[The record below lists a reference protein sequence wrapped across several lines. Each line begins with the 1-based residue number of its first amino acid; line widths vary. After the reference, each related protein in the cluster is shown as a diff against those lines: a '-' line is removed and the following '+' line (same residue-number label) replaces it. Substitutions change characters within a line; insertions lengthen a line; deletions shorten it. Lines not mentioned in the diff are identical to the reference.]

1 MVRFVSSKDIIMSEL
16 SLTSTIST
24 NQTISVP
31 LLGLGVWKSRP
42 KECFD
47 AVKSALEVGY
57 RHIDTAA
64 IYGNEADVGRA
75 IDESGIK
82 RSEIFLVTKLW
93 NADQGFEEAQK
104 AIDVSLKK
112 LGTDYVDMYLIH
124 FPVSGK
130 RKESWKAL
138 EKIKKE
144 GKAKS
149 IGVSNFM
156 VTHLKELLNET
167 EIIPAMNQVEYH
179 PFLQDTKLKEYCE
192 KNGILLEAYSPLAH
206 GQKLEDERVTKLAK
220 KYNKSNAQI
229 LIRWSLQSGNVVIP
243 KSKNPIRIKENADV
257 FDFTLSQDDMKEISN
272 WNENFR
278 TCWDPTT
285 VD

>member
-1 MVRFVSSKDIIMSEL
+1 MANLEI
-16 SLTSTIST
+16 TSTLPS
-24 NQTISVP
+24 NQSISVP
-31 LLGLGVWKSRP
+31 QLGLGVWKSRP
-42 KECFD
+42 KECLE
-47 AVKSALEVGY
+47 AVKSALSLGY

-64 IYGNEADVGRA
+64 IYGNEADVGTA
-75 IDESGIK
+75 IKESGVN
-82 RSEIFLVTKLW
+82 RSDIFLVTKLW
-93 NADQGFEEAQK
+93 NADQGYDTALR

-130 RKESWKAL
+130 RNESWKAL
-138 EKIKKE
+138 EKIKSE

-156 VTHLKELLNET
+156 VPHLEELLKET
-167 EIIPAMNQVEYH
+167 GTVPAMNQVEYH
-179 PFLQDTKLKEYCE
+179 PFLQDTKLKDYCIQ
-192 KNGILLEAYSPLAH
+192 KGILLEAYSPLAH
-206 GQKLEDERVTKLAK
+206 GQKLEDPRITQLAK

-229 LIRWSLQSGNVVIP
+229 LIRWSLQAGHVVIP
-243 KSKNPIRIKENADV
+243 KSKNPDRIRENADV
-257 FDFTLSQDDMKEISN
+257 YDFVLSDSDMKDVFS

-285 VD
+285 VE

>member
-1 MVRFVSSKDIIMSEL
+1 MAELKLNSTVPSNQSVSIPI
-16 SLTSTIST
+16 
-24 NQTISVP
+24 
-31 LLGLGVWKSRP
+31 LGLGVWKSRP
-42 KECFD
+42 KECFE
-47 AVKSALEVGY
+47 AVKFALESGY

-64 IYGNEADVGRA
+64 IYGNEADVGAA
-75 IDESGIK
+75 IRESGVN
-82 RSEIFLVTKLW
+82 RSDIFLVTKLW
-93 NADQGFEEAQK
+93 NADQGYEEAQK
-104 AIDVSLKK
+104 AIDVSLQK

-130 RKESWKAL
+130 RNESWKAL
-138 EKIKKE
+138 EKIKQE
-144 GKAKS
+144 GKTKS

-156 VTHLKELLNET
+156 VPHLEELLKET
-167 EIIPAMNQVEYH
+167 EIVPAMNQVEFH
-179 PFLQDTKLKEYCE
+179 PFLQDRELKNYCNA
-192 KNGILLEAYSPLAH
+192 KGILLEAYSPLAH

-229 LIRWSLQSGNVVIP
+229 LIRWSLQAGNVVIP

-257 FDFTLSQDDMKEISN
+257 FDFQLSPEDMNEISN

-285 VD
+285 VV

>member
-1 MVRFVSSKDIIMSEL
+1 MSEL
-16 SLTSTIST
+16 SLTSTIPT

>member
-1 MVRFVSSKDIIMSEL
+1 MNLELNISSKVP
-16 SLTSTIST
+16 T
-24 NQTISVP
+24 NQSNSVP

-42 KECFD
+42 KECYE
-47 AVKSALEVGY
+47 AVQAALELGY

-64 IYGNEADVGRA
+64 IYGNEKEVGAA
-75 IDESGIK
+75 IKDSGIK
-82 RSEIFLVTKLW
+82 RTDIFLVTKLW
-93 NADQGFEEAQK
+93 NADQGYEEALK
-104 AIDVSLKK
+104 AIDVSLQK

-130 RKESWKAL
+130 RKDSWKAL
-138 EKIKKE
+138 EKSKMD

-156 VTHLKELLNET
+156 VSHLEDLLKESS
-167 EIIPAMNQVEYH
+167 IVPAMNQVEYH
-179 PFLQDTKLKEYCE
+179 PFLQDTSLKEYCQ
-192 KNGILLEAYSPLAH
+192 KKGILLEAYSPLAH
-206 GQKLEDERVTKLAK
+206 GQKLEDERLTTLAK

-243 KSKNPIRIKENADV
+243 KSKNPTRIRENADV
-257 FDFTLSQDDMKEISN
+257 FGFTISPEDMIEITS

-285 VD
+285 VE

>member
-16 SLTSTIST
+16 SLTSTIPT

-167 EIIPAMNQVEYH
+167 DIIPAMNQVEYH

>member
-1 MVRFVSSKDIIMSEL
+1 MNLELNISSKVP
-16 SLTSTIST
+16 T
-24 NQTISVP
+24 NQSNSVP

-42 KECFD
+42 KECYE
-47 AVKSALEVGY
+47 AVQAALEMGY

-64 IYGNEADVGRA
+64 IYGNEKEVGAA
-75 IDESGIK
+75 IKDSGIK
-82 RSEIFLVTKLW
+82 RTDIFLVTKLW
-93 NADQGFEEAQK
+93 NADQGYEEALK
-104 AIDVSLKK
+104 AIDVSLQK

-130 RKESWKAL
+130 RKDSWKAL
-138 EKIKKE
+138 EKIKMD

-156 VTHLKELLNET
+156 VSHLEDLLKESS
-167 EIIPAMNQVEYH
+167 IVPAMNQVEYH
-179 PFLQDTKLKEYCE
+179 PFLQDTSLKEYCQ
-192 KNGILLEAYSPLAH
+192 KKGILLEAYSPLAH
-206 GQKLEDERVTKLAK
+206 GQKLEDERLTTLAK

-243 KSKNPIRIKENADV
+243 KSKNPTRIRENADV
-257 FDFTLSQDDMKEISN
+257 FGFTISPEDMIEITS

-285 VD
+285 VE

>member
-1 MVRFVSSKDIIMSEL
+1 MSEL
-16 SLTSTIST
+16 SLSATIPT
-24 NQTISVP
+24 NQSNSVP

-42 KECFD
+42 KECYE
-47 AVKSALEVGY
+47 AVKSALEFGY

-64 IYGNEADVGRA
+64 IYGNEADVGVA
-75 IDESGIK
+75 IRDSGIH
-82 RSEIFLVTKLW
+82 RNDIFLVTKLW
-93 NADQGFEEAQK
+93 NADQGYDEAQK

-130 RKESWKAL
+130 RKDSWKAL
-138 EKIKKE
+138 EKIKKD

-156 VTHLKELLNET
+156 VSHLEELLKET
-167 EIIPAMNQVEYH
+167 DIVPAMNQVEFH
-179 PFLQDTKLKEYCE
+179 PFLQDTELKNYCST
-192 KNGILLEAYSPLAH
+192 KGILLEAYSPLAH
-206 GQKLEDERVTKLAK
+206 GQKLEDERVTRLAK

-229 LIRWSLQSGNVVIP
+229 LIRWSLQAGNVVIP

-257 FDFTLSQDDMKEISN
+257 FDFQLSREDMEEISS

-285 VD
+285 VE

>member
-1 MVRFVSSKDIIMSEL
+1 MSEL
-16 SLTSTIST
+16 KITSTIVT
-24 NQTISVP
+24 NQSISVP

-42 KECFD
+42 KECYE
-47 AVKSALEVGY
+47 AVKAALESGY
-57 RHIDTAA
+57 RHIDTAS
-64 IYGNEADVGRA
+64 IYGNEADVGKA
-75 IDESGIK
+75 ILDSGIP

-93 NADQGFEEAQK
+93 NADQGFDEALK
-104 AIDVSLKK
+104 AIDVSLNK

-130 RKESWKAL
+130 RKDSWKAL

-156 VTHLKELLNET
+156 IPHLEELLQDSQ
-167 EIIPAMNQVEYH
+167 IVPAMNQVEYH
-179 PFLQDTKLKEYCE
+179 PFLQDLPLKEYCE
-192 KNGILLEAYSPLAH
+192 KNKILLEAYSPLAH
-206 GQKLEDERVTKLAK
+206 GQKLEDERVTRLAK
-220 KYNKSNAQI
+220 KYNKTNAQI

-257 FDFTLSQDDMKEISN
+257 YDFSLTPEDMKEIN
-272 WNENFR
+272 HWNENFR

-285 VD
+285 VV

>member
-1 MVRFVSSKDIIMSEL
+1 MAELKLNSTVPSNQSVSIPI
-16 SLTSTIST
+16 
-24 NQTISVP
+24 
-31 LLGLGVWKSRP
+31 LGLGVWKSRP
-42 KECFD
+42 KECFE
-47 AVKSALEVGY
+47 AVKFALESGY

-64 IYGNEADVGRA
+64 IYGNEADVGAA
-75 IDESGIK
+75 IRESGVN
-82 RSEIFLVTKLW
+82 RSDIFLVTKLW
-93 NADQGFEEAQK
+93 NADQGYEEAQK
-104 AIDVSLKK
+104 AIDVSLQK

-130 RKESWKAL
+130 RNESWKAL
-138 EKIKKE
+138 EKIKQE
-144 GKAKS
+144 GKTKS

-156 VTHLKELLNET
+156 VPHLEELLKET
-167 EIIPAMNQVEYH
+167 DIVPALNQVEFH
-179 PFLQDTKLKEYCE
+179 PFLQDTELKNYCNA
-192 KNGILLEAYSPLAH
+192 KGILLEAYSPLAH

-229 LIRWSLQSGNVVIP
+229 LIRWSLQAGNVVIP

-257 FDFTLSQDDMKEISN
+257 FDFQLSPEDMNEISN

-285 VD
+285 VV

>member
-1 MVRFVSSKDIIMSEL
+1 
-16 SLTSTIST
+16 
-24 NQTISVP
+24 
-31 LLGLGVWKSRP
+31 
-42 KECFD
+42 
-47 AVKSALEVGY
+47 
-57 RHIDTAA
+57 
-64 IYGNEADVGRA
+64 
-75 IDESGIK
+75 

-167 EIIPAMNQVEYH
+167 DIIPAMNQVEYH

-257 FDFTLSQDDMKEISN
+257 FDFTLSQDDLKEISN